1 MATLEKIRSKST
13 LLLIVVG
20 AALLAF
26 IIGDFFTS
34 GRTLFGTGTTIAK
47 VGNEKI
53 DIQEFQRRYE
63 EVNQQYQQ
71 QNTKMDPAALQQ
83 YVLNQMIQE
92 RLINKEIEDL
102 GIEVTDNELS
112 KAMLGPNAHYAM
124 IQFAQQMGFQSPDQL
139 YDVAFNPTKYNVP
152 ADQAQ
157 QIQALWL
164 NQEHQMAEMLKQ
176 QKLQY
181 LLASSIVANDLD
193 AKAFY
198 DSNAS
203 TSHIIYAHKN
213 YADVPNDQ
221 YEVTSADILTLASM
235 ARAGKAIGMEQEN
248 IIVNAIRLSHSPATT
263 AMIPREKIRYIIN
276 GISLEENEKRLGG
289 VLTNT
294 RYPLCS
300 EDSIDSIIGTI
311 NHKKFALA
319 HGEKSSDFTS
329 MARELILINPDVTL
343 LQALQTMI
351 RAKSHMI
358 FVKGGDGKIAGL
370 LTLEDIT
377 DELVDVA
384 LPD

>member
-1 MATLEKIRSKST
+1 M
-13 LLLIVVG
+13 
-20 AALLAF
+20 
-26 IIGDFFTS
+26 
-34 GRTLFGTGTTIAK
+34 
-47 VGNEKI
+47 
-53 DIQEFQRRYE
+53 
-63 EVNQQYQQ
+63 
-71 QNTKMDPAALQQ
+71 
-83 YVLNQMIQE
+83 
-92 RLINKEIEDL
+92 
-102 GIEVTDNELS
+102 
-112 KAMLGPNAHYAM
+112 
-124 IQFAQQMGFQSPDQL
+124 
-139 YDVAFNPTKYNVP
+139 
-152 ADQAQ
+152 
-157 QIQALWL
+157 
-164 NQEHQMAEMLKQ
+164 
-176 QKLQY
+176 
-181 LLASSIVANDLD
+181 
-193 AKAFY
+193 
-198 DSNAS
+198 
-203 TSHIIYAHKN
+203 
-213 YADVPNDQ
+213 
-221 YEVTSADILTLASM
+221 TSADILTLASM

-263 AMIPREKIRYIIN
+263 AMIPRDKIRYIIN

>member
-1 MATLEKIRSKST
+1 MKSRKREVNYKHWKRGAWSRWGISFCADSLRKRESGSFLIMLFLILSVVIVLSVSFLCSMAEAVLLSINVNSLASGRNRTSPAVIAAWKRMKSNIGRPIAAI
-13 LLLIVVG
+13 LILNTVANTGGSVV
-20 AALLAF
+20 ASAAF
-26 IIGDFFTS
+26 IKVFGEKWLWTFSLGMTVAI
-34 GRTLFGTGTTIAK
+34 LFGTEILPKIIGVGYCRFIAPLLTAPL
-47 VGNEKI
+47 EYATKI
-53 DIQEFQRRYE
+53 LHPVILLTEWF
-63 EVNQQYQQ
+63 
-71 QNTKMDPAALQQ
+71 TKPF
-83 YVLNQMIQE
+83 
-92 RLINKEIEDL
+92 
-102 GIEVTDNELS
+102 
-112 KAMLGPNAHYAM
+112 KAKSEGS
-124 IQFAQQMGFQSPDQL
+124 Q
-139 YDVAFNPTKYNVP
+139 
-152 ADQAQ
+152 
-157 QIQALWL
+157 
-164 NQEHQMAEMLKQ
+164 
-176 QKLQY
+176 
-181 LLASSIVANDLD
+181 
-193 AKAFY
+193 
-198 DSNAS
+198 
-203 TSHIIYAHKN
+203 
-213 YADVPNDQ
+213 
-221 YEVTSADILTLASM
+221 VTSADILTLASM

>member
-1 MATLEKIRSKST
+1 MTVAI
-13 LLLIVVG
+13 
-20 AALLAF
+20 
-26 IIGDFFTS
+26 
-34 GRTLFGTGTTIAK
+34 LFGTEILPKIIGVGYCRFIAPLLTAPL
-47 VGNEKI
+47 EYATKI
-53 DIQEFQRRYE
+53 LHPVILLTEWF
-63 EVNQQYQQ
+63 
-71 QNTKMDPAALQQ
+71 TKPF
-83 YVLNQMIQE
+83 
-92 RLINKEIEDL
+92 
-102 GIEVTDNELS
+102 
-112 KAMLGPNAHYAM
+112 KAKSEGS
-124 IQFAQQMGFQSPDQL
+124 Q
-139 YDVAFNPTKYNVP
+139 
-152 ADQAQ
+152 
-157 QIQALWL
+157 
-164 NQEHQMAEMLKQ
+164 
-176 QKLQY
+176 
-181 LLASSIVANDLD
+181 
-193 AKAFY
+193 
-198 DSNAS
+198 
-203 TSHIIYAHKN
+203 
-213 YADVPNDQ
+213 
-221 YEVTSADILTLASM
+221 VTSADILTLASM

-263 AMIPREKIRYIIN
+263 AMIPRDKIRYIIN

-358 FVKGGDGKIAGL
+358 FVKDGDGKIAGL

>member
-1 MATLEKIRSKST
+1 MLFLILSVVIVLSVSFLCSMAEAVLLSINVNSLASGRNRTSPAVIAAWKRMKSNIGRPIAAI
-13 LLLIVVG
+13 LILNTVANTGGSVV
-20 AALLAF
+20 ASAAF
-26 IIGDFFTS
+26 IKVFGERWLWTFSLGMTVAI
-34 GRTLFGTGTTIAK
+34 LFGTEILPKIIG
-47 VGNEKI
+47 VGYCR
-53 DIQEFQRRYE
+53 F
-63 EVNQQYQQ
+63 
-71 QNTKMDPAALQQ
+71 
-83 YVLNQMIQE
+83 
-92 RLINKEIEDL
+92 
-102 GIEVTDNELS
+102 
-112 KAMLGPNAHYAM
+112 
-124 IQFAQQMGFQSPDQL
+124 
-139 YDVAFNPTKYNVP
+139 
-152 ADQAQ
+152 
-157 QIQALWL
+157 
-164 NQEHQMAEMLKQ
+164 
-176 QKLQY
+176 
-181 LLASSIVANDLD
+181 
-193 AKAFY
+193 
-198 DSNAS
+198 
-203 TSHIIYAHKN
+203 
-213 YADVPNDQ
+213 
-221 YEVTSADILTLASM
+221 
-235 ARAGKAIGMEQEN
+235 IGMEQEN